1 VTGSALGELETF
13 STPIGSIL
21 VLCIEGF
28 LLAMR
33 LRWPIFGADR
43 RIRGDSMENNSR
55 KIVAEHMEIP
65 IGDLRWQCVEDWL
78 AFSTTA
84 ELEPIKGVVGQDDAV
99 EALHFGLEFDAPGQN
114 VYVRGLTGTGRT
126 TTVEHLLAD
135 VRSPCPPTEDRCYV
149 HNFDQ
154 PDCPRLLTVPR
165 GKGLLLAQQLDIF
178 IAYVKAQ
185 LAPALASDTV
195 RARRGELDDATQ
207 KSVMELGKPFEEEL
221 RDNDLALVPL
231 QIGQVVQPTI
241 LPLVNG
247 EPVPLNKFEELLAQ
261 GAGSGKQV
269 EEVHRKISEFARRF
283 EEVSQKIREVQAR
296 HADALKSLYE
306 AEARRALEY
315 QIGVIERQFP
325 EASVQ
330 AFLKQVVDDLVTKRL
345 QTLGE
350 DMEFTRTYRVNPI
363 LARPEEGNC
372 PVIRERSP
380 TMRNLLGNIDREF
393 SAMGAFRS
401 DHMMIHAGS
410 LLRADGGYLVLEARE
425 VLSEPG
431 SWKILLR
438 ALKTGELEIV
448 PSELSDFWSG
458 PLLKPEAIPLRVKV
472 ILIGD
477 SGLYQTLDQFDPD
490 FSYLFKVLADFETTI
505 PRDAVGVRYYGG
517 VLARLTQEE
526 GLLPFDRQGVMA
538 MTEHGARVA
547 GQKDKLTTRFG
558 RLADVAREA
567 NYLAVKAG
575 LSTVGRD
582 HVYQAVDRGRRRSDL
597 PARRYRKL
605 ITDGTIRIQTQG
617 EQVGQINGLAVIQA
631 GPLTYG
637 FPSRITAS
645 IGPGTAGAVNIEREA
660 ELSGSIHTKGF
671 YILGGL
677 LRNLLKTDHPL
688 AFSASIAFEQS
699 YGGIDGDSASGAE
712 MVCLLSAL
720 TAVPLR
726 QDLAMTGAIDQ
737 MGNIQP
743 IGAVSEKVEGFYEV
757 CKDVG
762 LSGEQGVVI
771 PRTNAGDLM
780 LKPELL
786 EVCSAGKFHVYAVD
800 TVHQALELFTGWM
813 PGVADENDQYPKGSF
828 LGLARDRARA
838 YWEMVADTGRK

>member
-1 VTGSALGELETF
+1 MMDDDTRRSA
-13 STPIGSIL
+13 
-21 VLCIEGF
+21 
-28 LLAMR
+28 
-33 LRWPIFGADR
+33 
-43 RIRGDSMENNSR
+43 
-55 KIVAEHMEIP
+55 AEPTRIP
-65 IGDLRWQCVEDWL
+65 IADLRWQCVEDWL
-78 AFSTTA
+78 TFSTTA
-84 ELEPIKGVVGQDDAV
+84 ELQPVQGVVGQDDALA
-99 EALHFGLEFDAPGQN
+99 ALHFGLEIDAPGQN

-135 VRSPCPPTEDRCYV
+135 IRPPCPPTEDRCYV

-154 PDCPRLLTVPR
+154 PDRPRLLTVPR
-165 GKGLLLAQQLDIF
+165 GKGLLLARRLDDF
-178 IAYVKAQ
+178 IAFVKAQ

-195 RARRGELDDATQ
+195 RARRGELDDETQ
-207 KSVMELGKPFEEEL
+207 KSILELGKPFEDEL
-221 RDNDLALVPL
+221 RSNGLALVPV

-241 LPLVNG
+241 VPLVNG
-247 EPVPLNKFEELLAQ
+247 EPVPMNKYEELLAQ
-261 GAGSGKQV
+261 GAVDAAQA
-269 EEVHRKISEFARRF
+269 ETVHRKISEFARRF
-283 EEVSQKIREVQAR
+283 EDVSQKIREVQLR
-296 HADALKSLYE
+296 HSDALKSLYE
-306 AEARRALEY
+306 AEARRVLQY
-315 QIGVIERQFP
+315 HVGRIEEEFP
-325 EASVQ
+325 EQAVQ
-330 AFLKQVVDDLVTKRL
+330 SFLHQVVDDLVSNRL
-345 QTLGE
+345 QVLGE
-350 DMEFTRTYRVNPI
+350 DMEFTRSYRVNPI
-363 LARPEEGNC
+363 LARPADARC

-401 DHMMIHAGS
+401 DHLMIHAGA

-425 VLSEPG
+425 VLNEPG

-438 ALKTGELEIV
+438 ALKSGELEIV

-458 PLLKPEAIPLRVKV
+458 PVLKPEAIPLKVKV

-477 SGLYQTLDQFDPD
+477 AGLYQMLDQYDPD
-490 FSYLFKVLADFETTI
+490 FAYLFKVLADFETTI
-505 PRDAVGVRYYGG
+505 PRDEIGVHYYGG
-517 VLARLTQEE
+517 VIARVAQEE

-538 MTEHGARVA
+538 MTEHGARIA
-547 GQKDKLTTRFG
+547 GQKNKLTTRFG
-558 RLADVAREA
+558 RLADIAREA
-567 NYLAVKAG
+567 NYIAVKAN
-575 LSTVGRD
+575 LSVVGREQ
-582 HVYQAVDRGRRRSDL
+582 VYEAIARGRRRADL

-605 ITDGTIRIQTQG
+605 ITDGTIRIQTDG
-617 EQVGQINGLAVIQA
+617 EQIGQINGLAVIQA

-637 FPSRITAS
+637 FPTRITAS

-737 MGNIQP
+737 LGHIQP

-757 CKDVG
+757 CREAG
-762 LSGEQGVVI
+762 LTGKQGVVI
-771 PRTNAGDLM
+771 PRANAGDLM
-780 LKPELL
+780 LNPELL
-786 EVCSAGKFHVYAVD
+786 EVCAAGRFNVYAVD
-800 TVHQALELFTGWM
+800 TVQQALELFTGWT
-813 PGVADENDQYPKGSF
+813 PGSADANGQYPKGT
-828 LGLARDRARA
+828 LLRLARSKARD
-838 YWEMVADTGRK
+838 YWEMVADSGRKARKPK